1 MKRILIVSQAM
12 EIGGAEKALLGLLE
26 GINKDKIQ
34 VELFLLRHSGELLKY
49 VPKSVIIL
57 SEQREYSMLGISLKE
72 VLKQKKYN
80 IFWGRLK
87 GRIKAN
93 IYAYRNNLKDNS
105 AINDEYSHKYTV
117 NCMPMISEKEYDLA
131 ISFLSPH
138 YFVSERVKAK
148 KKIAWIHTDYETINI
163 DVGSEYNMWSKYDY
177 IASIS
182 QNVTKS
188 FLKTFPILKDKIIL
202 FENILPMKYI
212 KNIADTATII
222 EEIKDK
228 ENVILL
234 SIGRFCNAKNFDNV
248 PDICKRILNAG
259 IKVKWYL
266 IGYGLDEE
274 LICEKIKKLN
284 VEKNVYILGK
294 KENPYPY
301 IKHCDIYIQPS
312 RYEGKCVSVIE
323 AQIFN
328 KPVIITNYATSE
340 SQLENGVDGIIVPIE
355 NDKCAKKIVEIIQNK
370 ELQQKLVKATKLKDY
385 SNIKEVD
392 KLYKILENIK

>member
-57 SEQREYSMLGISLKE
+57 PEQREYSMLGISLKE

>member
-1 MKRILIVSQAM
+1 VKRILIVSQAM

-26 GINKDKIQ
+26 GIDKDKIQ

-57 SEQREYSMLGISLKE
+57 PEKREYSMLGISLKE

-93 IYAYRNNLKDNS
+93 IYAYTNSLKDNS

-117 NCMPMISEKEYDLA
+117 NYMPMISEKEYDLA

-148 KKIAWIHTDYETINI
+148 KRIAWIHTDYETINI
-163 DVGSEYNMWSKYDY
+163 DVDSEYNMWSKYDY

-212 KNIADTATII
+212 KNIANAEIII
-222 EEIKDK
+222 EEITD
-228 ENVILL
+228 EQSVRLL

-248 PDICKRILNAG
+248 PDICKRILNEG

-274 LICEKIKKLN
+274 LIRDKIKKLGM
-284 VEKNVYILGK
+284 EKNVYILGK

-370 ELQQKLVKATKLKDY
+370 ELQQQLVEATKLKDY
-385 SNIKEVD
+385 SNVKEID
-392 KLYKILENIK
+392 KLYQILETI